1 MRQILISSFLVAAV
15 VAAPFS
21 SAQAQSA
28 QQMEA
33 YKKLAKR
40 DEAIEKYIADNKITN
55 VETSPDGFYYV
66 IDKQGTGGFP
76 QIGKTVYVHY
86 VGTRLDGKKF
96 DSSRDRGQPFDFPLG
111 QGRVIKGWD
120 KGIPLFREGSR
131 GKLFLPADVAY
142 GANGAGAD
150 IPANTPLIFD
160 IEVFAEADITREKTE
175 GTTKAAAEAKIAAET
190 AKTSE
195 GSKIAAYL
203 KTYPTKVFLTDMN
216 GIASA
221 IETPG
226 TGARAK
232 KGDKVTFHFE
242 GKFLDGRPLGNS
254 RQQNKPVTITVGEN
268 QMIPGGGF
276 DMAIQ
281 QLATGGKGSFV
292 MPSATCLGEKE
303 VNGIPAY
310 SPLVFDLE
318 VLEIVDAA
326 AAKAKLAT
334 MAKAEQT
341 QIEAFAKAN
350 NLTIKML
357 PSGLAYAM
365 ETVGTGTQAQA
376 GKTVAVHYTGKL
388 TDGKKFDSS
397 VERGQPIE
405 FPLGQGNVIKGWDE
419 GIALFKVGGKGKLLI
434 PSYLAYGEGSPSPD
448 IPANSILI
456 FDIELVD
463 VK

>member
-1 MRQILISSFLVAAV
+1 MHKTIISSLFVAAV

-21 SAQAQSA
+21 NLVAQSA
-28 QQMEA
+28 KQMEE

-40 DEAIEKYIADNKITN
+40 DAAIEKYLADNKIEN
-55 VETSPDGFYYV
+55 VKTSPDGFYYV
-66 IDKQGTGGFP
+66 IDKEGNGAFP
-76 QIGKTVYVHY
+76 QVGKTVNVHY

-96 DSSRDRGQPFDFPLG
+96 DSSRDRGKPFDFPLG

-160 IEVFAEADITREKTE
+160 IEVFGEIDMAAARAAAEMAA
-175 GTTKAAAEAKIAAET
+175 KAAAAGAKDAEP
-190 AKTSE
+190 AN
-195 GSKIAAYL
+195 ILAYT
-203 KTYPTKVFLTDMN
+203 KTYPTKNFQKDAN
-216 GIASA
+216 GIYSA
-221 IETPG
+221 IETVG
-226 TGARAK
+226 TGAK
-232 KGDKVTFHFE
+232 IQKGDKVTFHFD

-268 QMIPGGGF
+268 QMLPGGGF
-276 DMAIQ
+276 DLALQ
-281 QLATGGKGSFV
+281 QLAAGGKGSFV
-292 MPSATCLGEKE
+292 LPSVVCLGDKE
-303 VNGIPAY
+303 MNGIPAY
-310 SPLVFDLE
+310 SSFSFDFEVLE
-318 VLEIVDAA
+318 VLDAKAA
-326 AAKAKLAT
+326 AAK
-334 MAKAEQT
+334 KANIGKEQQM

-350 NLTIKML
+350 NLTIKTL
-357 PSGLAYAM
+357 PSGLSYVM
-365 ETVGTGTQAQA
+365 ETVGTGEQAVA

-388 TDGKKFDSS
+388 LDGTKFDSS
-397 VERGQPIE
+397 LDRGQPID

-434 PSYLAYGEGSPSPD
+434 PSYLAYGESSPSPA
-448 IPANSILI
+448 IPADAILI
-456 FDIELVD
+456 FDIELVS